1 MVKISMLRILD
12 VIPRAEVITSRA
24 NPLVVSLGKLS
35 EAKHRAEQ
43 ALFLAEGVKLSK
55 EAAGMAEIRYIIL
68 RSDDGM
74 ADETVLSLANRAP
87 LSARIL
93 VLPSQ
98 VFAKISTE
106 NAPQGIITV
115 LAPLDALHRRD
126 GVVCDERI
134 RSLHDKRVLAVD
146 SVQDPGNLGTIVR
159 TAAAF
164 GYKRILLGGCADIYH
179 PRTVRASMGTL
190 FRMEIDVCS
199 SLADALSALQMDG
212 HRILAAA
219 LADNSLCLGKDALR
233 PDDCMV
239 IGNEGHGVSAAIL
252 ALSDGIVRIPMAEG
266 TESLNAAGA
275 AAVLMWEYFTTF
287 G

>member
-1 MVKISMLRILD
+1 MQRILD
-12 VIPRAEVITSRA
+12 VVPHAETITSRA
-24 NPLVVSLGKLS
+24 NPLIVSLSKLS
-35 EAKHRAEQ
+35 DAKHRAEQ
-43 ALFLAEGVKLSK
+43 SLFLAEGRKLS
-55 EAAGMAEIRYIIL
+55 EETAGMAEIRYILL

-74 ADETVLSLANRAP
+74 ADESVLPMLRRAP
-87 LSARIL
+87 SCARIL
-93 VLPSQ
+93 VLPSP

-115 LAPLDALHRRD
+115 LAPLQKLHVRADAER
-126 GVVCDERI
+126 VERI
-134 RSLHDKRVLAVD
+134 RSLRGCRVLAVD
-146 SVQDPGNLGTIVR
+146 SVQDPGNLGTIIR

-190 FRMEIDVCS
+190 FRMEIDVCA
-199 SLADALSALQMDG
+199 SLAESLAVLKEEG

-219 LADNSLCLGKDALR
+219 LSDNSLCLGKDVLR
-233 PDDCMV
+233 PEDCVV
-239 IGNEGHGVSAAIL
+239 IGNEGHGVSEAVL
-252 ALSDGIVRIPMAEG
+252 ALSDGVVRIPMEPG

-275 AAVLMWEYFTTF
+275 AAVLLWEYFRTF

>member
-1 MVKISMLRILD
+1 
-12 VIPRAEVITSRA
+12 
-24 NPLVVSLGKLS
+24 
-35 EAKHRAEQ
+35 
-43 ALFLAEGVKLSK
+43 
-55 EAAGMAEIRYIIL
+55 
-68 RSDDGM
+68 M
-74 ADETVLSLANRAP
+74 ADETVLSIVRRAP
-87 LSARIL
+87 AAARIL

-98 VFAKISTE
+98 VFSKISTE

-115 LAPLDALHRRD
+115 LAPLGKLHCRGGD
-126 GVVCDERI
+126 V
-134 RSLHDKRVLAVD
+134 RSDRLASLRGKRVLAVD
-146 SVQDPGNLGTIVR
+146 SVQDPGNLGTIIR

-179 PRTVRASMGTL
+179 PRTVRATMGTL

-199 SLADALSALQMDG
+199 SLPESLAALQKDG
-212 HRILAAA
+212 HRILSAA

-239 IGNEGHGVSAAIL
+239 IGNEGHGVSAAVL
-252 ALSDGIVRIPMAEG
+252 SLSDGVVRIPMAEG